1 MAEYAG
7 ALKYTFTFP
16 LTQLLRKVLCCDD
29 RDDKGESI
37 SENKWKYGNKACNT
51 FKVQREVAS
60 PESVLSISS
69 YFWSVSTFAAASSD
83 ELG

>member
-37 SENKWKYGNKACNT
+37 SNGENTAIKHAIPLKYKGKWRLQ
-51 FKVQREVAS
+51 KVSYQFPAISDQS
-60 PESVLSISS
+60 PPLQLPVQMS
-69 YFWSVSTFAAASSD
+69 
-83 ELG
+83 